1 MGTSDEIAVIGMS
14 CRLPGAPDPAAYWQ
28 LLRTG
33 TEAVTQMPADRWGSG
48 TELDERLRRGGF
60 LDRVGDFDPAFFGIS
75 PREAAAMDP
84 QQRLMLELSWE
95 ALEDA
100 GLVPSALG
108 GDRAGVFVGAIRED
122 YASLTRTEGFS
133 AHTMTGLQRGMIANR
148 ISYTLGLRG
157 PSFVVDSAQSS
168 SLVAVHTACVSLMR
182 GECTIALAG
191 GVTLNLGMDSALTA
205 VEFGGLSPD
214 GRCHVFDER
223 ANGYVRG
230 EGGGLVVL
238 KPLARAVADGDLI
251 HCVIRGSAITNDGGG
266 AGLTVPEQA
275 AQEEVLRLA
284 YQRAGVA
291 PADVQYVE
299 LHGSGTKVGD
309 PIEAAA
315 LGAVLGEGRPA
326 GQPLLVGSAKTN
338 IGHLEG
344 AAGMAG
350 LLRTVLGIKHGQ
362 VPASLNFGTPNPRI
376 PLPELKIRVQDTT
389 VPWPDTQRPRLAG
402 VSSFGMGGTNCHVVL
417 SEWTQPPSGGRS
429 DSAVAPWVLSARTEH
444 ALRDQAQRLRDHLA
458 ADPGLSLADAAWS
471 SATTRSTFPHRAVLI
486 APDRDRTLA
495 GLTAIADG
503 SPFPGLTTGT
513 ARPTGKVAFVFP
525 GQGTQWIGM
534 AEQLLETSPVF
545 AEQIDACAAALARHT
560 DFSLLDVLHGKGSLD
575 DIEVVQPT
583 LFAMMVSLAALWR
596 SLGVEPS
603 AVVGHSQGEIAAAC
617 VAGALSLEDAAK
629 VVALRGRA
637 FRDLLGEGAMA
648 AVTLPAAEVAPRLAE
663 WADRL
668 SIGAINAPNSTVV
681 SGEPAAMDEFL
692 AACEADGL
700 RFRRVPVRHASHSP
714 LMEPLRDRLL
724 NDLADIQPMATDVT
738 FVSTVAGGPVAGTEL
753 GASYWYSNLR
763 QRVEFEQAIRAL
775 VAADHGVFVE
785 VSPHPVLTAP
795 VQETAGDVLAVGSL
809 RRDAGSLDQVMTSLA
824 QLHVNGVQPAWE
836 RAFDGRRVPLPTYPF
851 QRQRYWLGENVPV
864 PVVRKAPSDAL
875 ELVRAHTAAVLAYPT
890 PEAIAVD
897 RTFQELGVDSHLAV
911 DLRNR
916 IAAGTGRSLPAT
928 ILFDHPTCAD
938 LAGYLTGGRVE
949 STPELSLAPADDPV
963 VIVGMACRFP
973 GGVLSPE
980 DLWDLV
986 AEGRDAVSEFL
997 AERGWGTGVGGFV
1010 DDVAGF
1016 DAAFFGISPR
1026 EASGMDPQQRLVL
1039 ECSWEALE
1047 RAGVDPLSVRGSGL
1061 GVYIGVMAGDGA
1073 GVTGGAASVVSGRVA
1088 YVLGAEGPAVSVDTA
1103 CSSSLV
1109 ALHLAAQAVRHGECS
1124 MALAGGV
1131 TVMSSPDLFEEF
1143 ARQGGLAADGRC
1155 KSFASSADGT
1165 GWAEGVGLLVV
1176 ERLSDARRLGHQ
1188 VLAVVAGSA
1197 VNQDGASNGLTAP
1210 SGRAQQRVIRQA
1222 LANAGRTPGDVD
1234 VVEAHGTGTRLGDP
1248 IEAEAIVA
1256 TYGQDRAVPLLLGSV
1271 KSNIGHTQAAAGI
1284 AGVIKMVSAMRHGV
1298 VPASLHIDEPSSF
1311 VDWSA
1316 GTVTLA
1322 RESVAWPSADR
1333 PRRAGVSSFGISGTN
1348 AHVVLEQAPVEALAD
1363 RPAVTGLVPWVL
1375 SARTEKALREQAKR
1389 LSARLGERPE
1399 LAVDVAH
1406 SLATG
1411 RAALEHRAVVLDG
1424 VAGLDRFLSG
1434 GNAVTGVVRPL
1445 GKKVFVFPGQGAQW
1459 TGMAAE
1465 LLASSPVFAEWIG
1478 RCADALEP
1486 LVDWSLPDVLRGGQL
1501 DQVDVVQPALWAVMV
1516 SLAGLWRSFGVEPD
1530 AVVGHSQ
1537 GEIAAACVA
1546 GALSLED
1553 GARIVAGRSRV
1564 IADQLSGDGA
1574 MASVVLPVE
1583 RVRELLVPWGGRLSV
1598 AAVNGPA
1605 SVVVSGDAA
1614 AMDEF
1619 LAAEGIRGKR
1629 IAVDYASHSEQVEGA
1644 REKILAALGEITPQ
1658 VATIPF
1664 LSTVTGEW
1672 TDALDAEYWYQNLR
1686 RTVRFEEA
1694 VRTLATSGHGVF
1706 LEMSPHPVL
1715 TMGIQDIA
1723 EDAVAVGSLRRD
1735 DGGLERF
1742 LTSVAEAHVQG
1753 VAVDW
1758 SSAFATARP
1767 RLVDLPTYAF
1777 QHEQYW
1783 LAARP
1788 SKGVAHP
1795 ILETSVEL
1803 AEGAGSLSTGRM
1815 SLRAQPWLTD
1825 HSIADAVLFPGTG
1838 FVELVAWAG
1847 GRMDCG
1853 TVQELTIEAPLTLCA
1868 QDVVEIQV
1876 LVGALDDTGCRPVAV
1891 HARVA
1896 GAPEWQRHASGS
1908 LAPTMPPAVRLG
1920 AEWPPPRATA
1930 VDFRYDVL
1938 AESGFGYGPAFQ
1950 GLCSAWRGDGEL
1962 FAEVEL
1968 RPDLT
1973 GFGLHPALVDAALH
1987 PLLVDQTDGLRLPFA
2002 WTGVR
2007 WQPTEATSLRVRLTP
2022 AADSGFAVA
2031 ITDAEGTPVA
2041 SIDSLALRATGQ
2053 GRKSLYEVEWSPAST
2068 ASPLPV
2074 DYQVFVCP
2082 QPASLSP
2089 DKAVRLVLADTL
2101 TAIQDWL
2108 AEEHPEQSRL
2118 VLVTSNATSAEP
2130 NLAHAPVWGLVRS
2143 AQAEHPDRFVLVD
2156 LDDVDDVAK
2165 AVGLGE
2171 PQVAIRDGVVL
2182 VPRLRRTTA
2191 EPGPR
2196 LGGSGTVL
2204 LTGATGTLGSLLAR
2218 HLVTAHGVRRLLLAS
2233 RTVHASSELVADL
2246 TQLGATVD
2254 VLACDV
2260 ADRDQVARLLA
2271 RVPEDHPLSAVV
2283 HVAGV
2288 LDDCLIESLTPERLD
2303 TVLAAKA
2310 DAAWYL
2316 HELTSGMDLSAF
2328 VLFSS
2333 MAGVIGTGGQANYA
2347 AANAFLDALSTHR
2360 RAHGMPAVSMT
2371 WGLWEQRSG
2380 MTAGVGEMERGRLA
2394 RAGIA
2399 PLSSGLGL
2407 ELFDVALNAGR
2418 AVVAPTRIDP
2428 RALRAT
2434 DLPAVLRDMVTTP
2447 DRTDG
2452 RRLADLP
2459 ETERRQAALDL
2470 VRAHAATV
2478 LGHSAAD
2485 AVTAGRAFKELGF
2498 DSLTGVELRNR
2509 LAAACGVTLPSTLVF
2524 DSPTP
2529 EAVADRILA
2538 QLLGKQATAPAVR
2551 AVGVASDDD
2560 PIVLVG
2566 MACRFPGG
2574 ALSPEDLWDLV
2585 AEGRDAVSAY
2595 PADRGWATTGAGGF
2609 VAGATGFDAEFFG
2622 IAPRE
2627 ALGMD
2632 PQQRLVLECSW
2643 EALER
2648 AGVDPLS
2655 VRGSGLGVFIGVM
2668 RGDYVSPGDYG
2679 LTGAAGSVVSGRI
2692 AYVLGI
2698 EGPAI
2703 SVDTACSSSLVA
2715 LHLAAESIRRGEC
2728 SMALVGGVTV
2738 MSSPVLFEEFAR
2750 QGGLAEDGR
2759 CKSFAS
2765 SADGTSWAEGVGVV
2779 VVERL
2784 SEARRNG
2791 HRVLAVVAGSAVNQD
2806 GASNGLTAPNGPSQQ
2821 RVISQALANAGLAA
2835 GDVDVVEGHGT
2846 GTRLGDPIEAQAV
2859 LATYGQ
2865 DRVEPLLLGSVKSNI
2880 GHTQAAAGMAGVMK
2894 MVLAMRHGVV
2904 PPSLH
2909 VDEPSSVV
2917 DWSVGS
2923 VELARESMAW
2933 PATGRARR
2941 AGVSSFGISGTNAHV
2956 IIEQPPDAVEVADR
2970 PVCDTAPWALSA
2982 RSAEA
2987 LRAQARRL
2995 LTQLRAHPEPAADVA
3010 YSLVRTRAQLT
3021 HRAVVFDGT
3030 TGLDRLASGIP
3041 DRTVV
3046 EGVAEHPGKT
3056 VFVFPGQG
3064 SQWVGMAVELWESSV
3079 VFGEWMDR
3087 CGVALERWV
3096 GWSLREGLSAGG
3108 VDVVQPAL
3116 WAVMVSLAGL
3126 WRSFGV
3132 EPDAVVGHS
3141 QGEIAAACVAGVLSL
3156 EDGARIVAGR
3166 SRVIADRLSGDGA
3179 MASVVL
3185 PVERVREL
3193 LVPWGERLSVAAVN
3207 GPSSVVVS
3215 GDASAMDEFLAVEGI
3230 RGKRIAVD
3238 YASHSLHVERARD
3251 EILTALE
3258 GITPQ
3263 AATIPFLSTVTGELT
3278 DALDAEY
3285 WYQNLRRTVRF
3296 EEAVRTLANSGHG
3309 VFLEMSP
3316 HPVLTMGIQ
3325 DIAESAVAVGSLRR
3339 DDGGLERF
3347 LTSVAEAYVRGVA
3360 VDWSPT
3366 FEAYQPQAV
3375 DLPTY
3380 AFQHQRYWPEIAA
3393 PVTSSVDDWRYRI
3406 DWQPVT
3412 DDQPAV
3418 PGQWLAVVPEEIIG
3432 YEPVLTG
3439 LERLGMAVEP
3449 VVLTQLADRLRQSEP
3464 AGVLSLLALD
3474 ERDGPAATRGLH
3486 STLALI
3492 QAMAD
3497 VDAPLWLLTSS
3508 AVAALPQD
3516 VVMNPM
3522 QAQIWGLGLAAGLE
3536 HPDRWGGLVDVPAV
3550 VDDQVIGKLAAVFAG
3565 KEDQVAVRAEGTYAR
3580 RLVHAPSERQLAQVW
3595 QPTGTVLITGG
3606 TGGLGAHVARAL
3618 ARDGAEHLVL
3628 ASRRGPD
3635 APGAGDLAT
3644 ELDDMGAQVTVV
3656 ACDVADY
3663 TAVRELVTSL
3673 PQLTAV
3679 VHAAGIGQHST
3690 PLTDMSPD
3698 DLADVLRAKVLG
3710 AAHLDALLDHDAL
3723 DAFVL
3728 FSSGAGVWGGGGQGA
3743 YGAANAYLDALA
3755 QQRRALGGRA
3765 TSIAWGSWSGDGM
3778 ARGAAGERF
3787 QALGLSKMDPATAVR
3802 ALREAVAEDETCL
3815 VVADIDWSRF
3825 GPAYAVSRARPL
3837 LAEVFA
3843 DDQPTVETDLAR
3855 QLAGLPEAEQRRTV
3869 LATVRAHVA
3878 AVLGMA
3884 SGDAVDDR
3892 RAFKE
3897 LGFDSVTAVEL
3908 RNRLTGATGLNLP
3921 TTLVFDHPRADALTD
3936 YLLAEA
3942 TPSARPAPVTPAVEV
3957 AVDEPIAIVAMSCRF
3972 PGGVRSADDLWRL
3985 VADEV
3990 DAIAGFPADRGW
4002 RLTADRTVTES
4013 GGFLYDAAEFDA
4025 DFFGISPRE
4034 AAAMDPQQRLL
4045 LECSWEAFER
4055 AGIDPGSVRGSRIGV
4070 FVGALAQDY
4079 GPRMHEAPADFEGYL
4094 ATGST
4099 GSVVS
4104 GRIAYTFG
4112 LEGQAVTIDT
4122 GCSSSLVALH
4132 MACHALRQGEC
4143 TQALVGGVTVMANP
4157 GAFVEFSRLG
4167 GIAVDGRC
4175 KPFASAA
4182 DGTGWSEGAGVL
4194 LVEPLS
4200 EARRNGHPVL
4210 AVVRGS
4216 AVNQDGASNG
4226 LTAPNGLAQQR
4237 VIRQALA
4244 SAGFASADV
4253 DVVEGHGTGTR
4264 LGDPIEAQAVLATYG
4279 QDRVVPLLL
4288 GSVKSNI
4295 GHTQAAAGMAGV
4307 MKMVL
4312 SMRHGVVPASLHID
4326 EPSSVVDWSAGSVE
4340 LARKSVAWPAT
4351 DRARRAGVSSFGVG
4365 GTNAHVIIEQA
4376 PSDVPAERSVGA
4388 AVVPWVLS
4396 ARSSAALRDQASK
4409 LAVSLTE
4416 RPESAVDVGHSLVTG
4431 RAALEHRAVVL
4442 DGVAGLDR
4450 VGAGAVEGVVRPLG
4464 KTVFVFP
4471 GQGSQWVGMAVELW
4485 ESSVVFGEW
4494 MDRCGVA
4501 LEPWVGWSLREG
4513 LSGDRVDVVQPALWA
4528 VMVSLAGLWR
4538 SFGVEPDVVVGH
4550 SQGEIAAAC
4559 VAGVLSLE
4567 DGARIVAGRSRVI
4580 AEELSGKGAMAS
4592 VLQPVER
4599 VQELLLPWADRLSI
4613 AAVNGPASVVVSG
4626 DASAMDEF
4634 LAVEGIRGKRIAV
4647 DYASHSAQVECARDE
4662 ILAAL
4667 EGITPQ
4673 AATIPFLSTVT
4684 GELTDALDAE
4694 YWYQN
4699 LRGTVRF
4706 EEAVRTLVT
4715 SGHGVFLEMS
4725 PHPVLTMSIEEIA
4738 EDAVAIGSLR
4748 REDGGLKRLLT
4759 SVGEAYV
4766 QGVDVDWR
4774 QAFDGRQARRV
4785 DLPTYAFQ
4793 RRRYWLNA
4801 DDTDVSL
4808 ADHPFISTATVLADT
4823 DTTVFTGQLSLNR
4836 LPWLADHAVGDT
4848 VLLPGTAF
4856 LDLALWAGDQVGCGR
4871 VVELTFESPLALPDK
4886 DIRTIQLAVDA
4897 PDPVGRRPIRVY
4909 SRSSTDASWTRHAS
4923 GLLAEATPTGGESML
4938 WPPADAEP
4946 IDVPGLYEKLTELG
4960 YEYGAA
4966 FRGLRSAYRSG
4977 TELYAEVVL
4986 PDRLRAEAG
4995 RFQLHPALL
5004 DAALH
5009 VVGAGRGK
5017 LALPFSYSG
5026 VSLHAAGTSALRVR
5040 ISWLDND
5047 SVSVHLA
5054 DERGIAVASVDA
5066 LALRSVTPHD
5076 SLFRLD
5082 WVVASGSKPEG
5093 SHTVVTNLHELHDVP
5108 ATVFLMVRDTA
5119 ETVRDGTVEVLAVLQ
5134 EWLADGRFTASRLAV
5149 VVDGSSLTGAAVQGL
5164 VRSASAE
5171 QPDRFALITLHD
5183 AELPVSAVLAAL
5195 AAGESECEVR
5205 GGEVRVPLLAR
5216 VTGQHQDPVWDTD
5229 GTVLITGGTG
5239 VLGGLVAR
5247 HLVAEH
5253 GIRSLVLVSRRG
5265 NDAGLV
5271 TDLEAAGAL
5280 VTVAAC
5286 DVSDK
5291 EALKR
5296 VLDDVPA
5303 EFPLRGVVHAAGV
5316 VDDGIIGSLTPQRVG
5331 AVLAP
5336 KADAAW
5342 HLHKLTEHL
5351 DLAQFVLFSS
5361 AAGVFGTPGQGS
5373 YAAANG
5379 FLDALARHRRAA
5391 GLPAVSLAWGWWA
5404 PRSELTGGLGEADV
5418 ARFARSGVR
5427 PLSPGEGLAL
5437 FDAACATDEPVL
5449 VPIKLDIASAEQ
5461 VPGLLRG
5468 LVAVKAPVRV
5478 EAGLPERLA
5487 ELPEADQHRT
5497 VLDLVRAHAAAVL
5510 GHPRPDV
5517 VDTTRGF
5524 MDAGF
5529 DSLTAVELRN
5539 RLAAATGVRLPATL
5553 LFDHPTPVELARRLH
5568 TELVGDQ
5575 APWSPADDLDRLE
5588 AGLRAMADDEAARQA
5603 VTVRLRALL
5612 ATLGGDD
5619 PAAGVL
5625 DTATDD
5631 ELFDLVDNDL
5641 GIR

>member
-14 CRLPGAPDPAAYWQ
+14 CRLPGAPGPAAYWE

-33 TEAVTQMPADRWGSG
+33 TEAVTAMPADRWGSA
-48 TELDERLRRGGF
+48 TEPDERLRRGGF

-100 GLVPSALG
+100 GLVPGAL
-108 GDRAGVFVGAIRED
+108 DRAGVFIGAIRED
-122 YASLTRTEGFS
+122 YASLSRTEGFS
-133 AHTMTGLQRGMIANR
+133 AHSMTGLQRGMIANR
-148 ISYTLGLRG
+148 ISYTLGLGG

-168 SLVAVHTACVSLMR
+168 SLVAVHTACVSLMC

-191 GVTLNLGMDSALTA
+191 GVTLNLGLDSALTA

-284 YQRAGVA
+284 YRRAGVA

-326 GQPLLVGSAKTN
+326 EQPLLVGSAKTN

-350 LLRTVLGIKHGQ
+350 LLRAVLGIKHGQ
-362 VPASLNFGTPNPRI
+362 VPASLNFSTPNPRI
-376 PLPELKIRVQDTT
+376 PLSELKIRVQDTT

-417 SEWTQPPSGGRS
+417 SEWTQPQPGQSGGE
-429 DSAVAPWVLSARTEH
+429 VAPWVLSARTEE
-444 ALRDQAQRLRDHLA
+444 ALWDQAERLRAHIA

-471 SATTRSTFPHRAVLI
+471 SATTRSAFPHRAVLI
-486 APDRDRTLA
+486 ASDRDRTLE
-495 GLTAIADG
+495 GLAAIADG
-503 SPFPGLTTGT
+503 SLFPGLTTGIV
-513 ARPTGKVAFVFP
+513 RPTGKVAFVFP

-534 AEQLLETSPVF
+534 AEQLLDSSAVF
-545 AEQIDACAAALARHT
+545 AAQIEACAAALAPYT
-560 DFSLLDVLHGKGSLD
+560 GFSLFDVLHGIGSLD

-596 SLGVEPS
+596 SLGIEPD

-617 VAGALSLEDAAK
+617 VAGALSLENAAK
-629 VVALRGRA
+629 VIALRARA
-637 FRDLLGEGAMA
+637 FRDLLTEGAMA
-648 AVTLPAAEVAPRLAE
+648 AVTLPAAQVVPRLTE
-663 WADRL
+663 WAGRL
-668 SIGAINAPNSTVV
+668 SIGAVNAPNSTVV

-692 AACEADGL
+692 AACEADGVRL
-700 RFRRVPVRHASHSP
+700 RRVPVRHASHSP

-724 NDLADIQPMATDVT
+724 TDLADIRPMATDVT

-753 GASYWYSNLR
+753 DASYWYRNLR
-763 QRVEFEQAIRAL
+763 QRVEFEQAVRAL
-775 VAADHGVFVE
+775 VASDHGVFVE
-785 VSPHPVLTAP
+785 VSPHPVLTSP

-864 PVVRKAPSDAL
+864 SVVREAPRDAL
-875 ELVRAHTAAVLAYPT
+875 ELVRAHTAAVLGFPT
-890 PEAIAVD
+890 PEAVAVD
-897 RTFQELGVDSHLAV
+897 CTFRELGVDSHLAV

-916 IAAGTGRSLPAT
+916 IAASMGRSLQVTAF
-928 ILFDHPTCAD
+928 FDHPTCAD
-938 LAGYLTGGRVE
+938 LADHLTGGRIE
-949 STPELSLAPADDPV
+949 SAPELSLAQADDPV

-986 AEGRDAVSEFL
+986 AEGRDAISEFP
-997 AERGWGTGVGGFV
+997 AERGWGTGFGGFV

-1026 EASGMDPQQRLVL
+1026 EALGMDPQQRLVL

-1061 GVYIGVMAGDGA
+1061 GVYVGVMAGDGA

-1109 ALHLAAQAVRHGECS
+1109 ALHLATQAVRHGECS

-1155 KSFASSADGT
+1155 KSFAATADGT

-1188 VLAVVAGSA
+1188 ALAVVAGSA

-1222 LANAGRTPGDVD
+1222 MANAGLTPGDVD

-1248 IEAEAIVA
+1248 IEAEAVVA
-1256 TYGQDRAVPLLLGSV
+1256 TYGQDRTVPLLLGSV

-1284 AGVIKMVSAMRHGV
+1284 AGVIKTVSAMRHGV
-1298 VPASLHIDEPSSF
+1298 VPASLHIGEPSSF

-1316 GTVTLA
+1316 GGVTLA
-1322 RESVAWPSADR
+1322 REAVAWPPADR
-1333 PRRAGVSSFGISGTN
+1333 ARRAGVSSFGISGTN
-1348 AHVVLEQAPVEALAD
+1348 AHVVLEQAPVEVLVEHS
-1363 RPAVTGLVPWVL
+1363 AVTGPMPWVL
-1375 SARTEKALREQAKR
+1375 SARSEKALREQAKR

-1399 LAVDVAH
+1399 QAADVAL

-1424 VAGLDRFLSG
+1424 VAGLDRFVFG
-1434 GNAVTGVVRPL
+1434 GTAVTGVVRPL
-1445 GKKVFVFPGQGAQW
+1445 GKTVFVFPGQGSQW
-1459 TGMAAE
+1459 AGMAAE
-1465 LLASSPVFAEWIG
+1465 LPASSPVFAEWIG
-1478 RCADALEP
+1478 QCADALDP
-1486 LVDWSLPDVLRGGQL
+1486 LVDWSLLDVLRGGQL
-1501 DQVDVVQPALWAVMV
+1501 DQVAVVQPALWAVMV

-1530 AVVGHSQ
+1530 VVVGHSQ

-1546 GALSLED
+1546 GVLSLED
-1553 GARIVAGRSRV
+1553 GARIVVGRSRV
-1564 IADQLSGDGA
+1564 IAEELSGQGA
-1574 MASVVLPVE
+1574 MASVLQPVE
-1583 RVRELLVPWGGRLSV
+1583 RVQELLLPWVDRLSV

-1614 AMDEF
+1614 AMHEF
-1619 LAAEGIRGKR
+1619 LALEGVRGKR
-1629 IAVDYASHSEQVEGA
+1629 IAVDYASHSAHVECV
-1644 REKILAALGEITPQ
+1644 RDEILTALEGITPQ
-1658 VATIPF
+1658 AGTIPF
-1664 LSTVTGEW
+1664 FSTVTGEV

-1706 LEMSPHPVL
+1706 LEMSPHPAL
-1715 TMGIQDIA
+1715 IAGIQDIA
-1723 EDAVAVGSLRRD
+1723 EDAVAIGSLRRH

-1758 SSAFATARP
+1758 SPAFTSAHP

-1783 LAARP
+1783 LAART

-1803 AEGAGSLSTGRM
+1803 ADSAGSLSTGRI
-1815 SLRAQPWLTD
+1815 SLRAQPWLAD
-1825 HSIADAVLFPGTG
+1825 HSIADTVLFPGTG
-1838 FVELVAWAG
+1838 FVELAVWAG
-1847 GRMDCG
+1847 RQMDCG
-1853 TVQELTIEAPLTLCA
+1853 TIQELTIEAPLMLGA
-1868 QDVVEIQV
+1868 QDVVQIQV
-1876 LVGALDDTGCRPVAV
+1876 LVGALDDTGCRSVTM

-1896 GAPEWQRHASGS
+1896 GAQEWQRHASGS
-1908 LAPTMPPAVRLG
+1908 LAPTASPSDQLG
-1920 AEWPPPRATA
+1920 GEWPPPRATA

-1938 AESGFGYGPAFQ
+1938 AEPGFGYGPAFQ
-1950 GLCSAWRGDGEL
+1950 GLRSAWRRDSEL

-1968 RPDLT
+1968 RPELT

-1987 PLLVDQTDGLRLPFA
+1987 PLLAETDGLRLPFV

-2007 WQPTEATSLRVRLTP
+2007 WQPTEATSVRVRLTP
-2022 AADSGFAVA
+2022 AADGGFAVA
-2031 ITDAEGTPVA
+2031 ITDTEGAPVA
-2041 SIDSLALRATGQ
+2041 SIDSLILRETGQ
-2053 GRKSLYEVEWSPAST
+2053 RSKSLYEVDWSTVST
-2068 ASPLPV
+2068 VSSEPV
-2074 DYQVFVCP
+2074 DHQVFACP
-2082 QPASLSP
+2082 QPAGLSP
-2089 DKAVRLVLADTL
+2089 DQAARLVLAETL

-2108 AEEHPEQSRL
+2108 AGEHPDQSRL
-2118 VLVTSNATSAEP
+2118 VLVTANATSTEP
-2130 NLAHAPVWGLVRS
+2130 NLAHAAVWGLVRS

-2156 LDDVDDVAK
+2156 LDEHGIGDLTEV
-2165 AVGLGE
+2165 VGIGE
-2171 PQVAIRDGVVL
+2171 PQVAVRDGVVL
-2182 VPRLRRTTA
+2182 VPRLRRMTA
-2191 EPGPR
+2191 EPGPG
-2196 LGGSGTVL
+2196 LSGPGTVL

-2233 RTVHASSELVADL
+2233 RTIDASSELVADL
-2246 TQLGATVD
+2246 TELGAIVD

-2260 ADRDQVARLLA
+2260 SDRDQVARLLA
-2271 RVPEDHPLSAVV
+2271 RVPADHPLSAVV
-2283 HVAGV
+2283 HAAGV

-2310 DAAWYL
+2310 DAAWHL

-2333 MAGVIGTGGQANYA
+2333 MAGVVGTGGQANYA

-2360 RAHGMPAVSMT
+2360 HAHGLPAVSMT

-2380 MTAGVGEMERGRLA
+2380 MTASVGELERSRLA
-2394 RAGIA
+2394 RAGIT
-2399 PLSSGLGL
+2399 PLPSGLGL
-2407 ELFDVALNAGR
+2407 ELFDAALSAGR

-2428 RALRAT
+2428 RALRAV
-2434 DLPAVLRDMVTTP
+2434 DLPAVLRDMVKTTA

-2452 RRLADLP
+2452 WRLVDLP
-2459 ETERRQAALDL
+2459 EIERRQAALDL

-2509 LAAACGVTLPSTLVF
+2509 LAAACGVSLPSTLIF

-2529 EAVADRILA
+2529 EAVADRLLA
-2538 QLLGKQATAPAVR
+2538 QLLGKQATAPVVHAVP
-2551 AVGVASDDD
+2551 VASDDD
-2560 PIVLVG
+2560 PVVLVG

-2574 ALSPEDLWDLV
+2574 VLSPEDLWDLV

-2595 PADRGWATTGAGGF
+2595 PADRGWAGTGAGGF
-2609 VAGATGFDAEFFG
+2609 VPGATGFDAAFFG
-2622 IAPRE
+2622 ISPRE

-2655 VRGSGLGVFIGVM
+2655 VRGSGLGIFIGVM

-2679 LTGAAGSVVSGRI
+2679 LTGAASSVVSGRI
-2692 AYVLGI
+2692 AYVLGT
-2698 EGPAI
+2698 EGPAV

-2715 LHLAAESIRRGEC
+2715 LHLAADSIRRGEC

-2738 MSSPVLFEEFAR
+2738 MSSPMLFEEFAR
-2750 QGGLAEDGR
+2750 QGGLAADGR

-2765 SADGTSWAEGVGVV
+2765 SADGTSWAEGVGLV

-2859 LATYGQ
+2859 LDVYGRN
-2865 DRVEPLLLGSVKSNI
+2865 RVEPLLLGSVKSNI

-2904 PPSLH
+2904 PASLH
-2909 VDEPSSVV
+2909 IDEPSSVV
-2917 DWSVGS
+2917 DWPMGS
-2923 VELARESMAW
+2923 VELARESVAW
-2933 PATGRARR
+2933 PSTGRARR

-2956 IIEQPPDAVEVADR
+2956 IIEQPPAAAEMADR
-2970 PVCDTAPWALSA
+2970 SGCDTAPWALSA
-2982 RSAEA
+2982 RSGEA
-2987 LRAQARRL
+2987 LREQAGRL
-2995 LTQLRAHPEPAADVA
+2995 LTQLQAHPESAADVA

-3030 TGLDRLASGIP
+3030 TGLDRLANGIP
-3041 DRTVV
+3041 GRTVV
-3046 EGVAEHPGKT
+3046 EGVVEEPGRT

-3087 CGVALERWV
+3087 CGVALEPWV
-3096 GWSLREGLSAGG
+3096 GWSLRDGLCGGG

-3132 EPDAVVGHS
+3132 EPDVVVGHS

-3156 EDGARIVAGR
+3156 EDGARIVASR
-3166 SRVIADRLSGDGA
+3166 SRVIADQLSGDGA
-3179 MASVVL
+3179 MASIVL
-3185 PVERVREL
+3185 PVDRVREL
-3193 LVPWGERLSVAAVN
+3193 LAPWGGRLSVAAVN
-3207 GPSSVVVS
+3207 GPASVVVS
-3215 GDASAMDEFLAVEGI
+3215 GDATAMEEFLTLEGV

-3238 YASHSLHVERARD
+3238 YASHSAQVECARD
-3251 EILTALE
+3251 KILDALGE
-3258 GITPQ
+3258 ITPQ
-3263 AATIPFLSTVTGELT
+3263 AGIIPFFSTVTGEVT

-3296 EEAVRTLANSGHG
+3296 EEAVRTLAAGGHN

-3316 HPVLTMGIQ
+3316 HQVLTMSIQ
-3325 DIAESAVAVGSLRR
+3325 DIAEDAVALGSLRR
-3339 DDGGLERF
+3339 DNGGMDRF
-3347 LTSVAEAYVRGVA
+3347 LTSVAEAHVRGVA

-3366 FEAYQPQAV
+3366 FEAYRPQIV

-3380 AFQHQRYWPEIAA
+3380 AFQHQRYWPETAA
-3393 PVTSSVDDWRYRI
+3393 PTSSTVDDWRYRI

-3412 DDQPAV
+3412 EAQSV
-3418 PGQWLAVVPEEIIG
+3418 VSGQWLAVVPEGIVG

-3449 VVLTQLADRLRQSEP
+3449 VVLSQLDDRLRQSEP

-3474 ERDGPAATRGLH
+3474 ERDQPAATRGLH

-3492 QAMAD
+3492 RALAD
-3497 VDAPLWLLTSS
+3497 VDASLWLLTSG
-3508 AVAALPQD
+3508 AVAAASQD
-3516 VVMNPM
+3516 VVVNPV

-3536 HPDRWGGLVDVPAV
+3536 HPDHWGGLVDVPAV

-3580 RLVHAPSERQLAQVW
+3580 RLVRAARDRQPEHVW
-3595 QPTGTVLITGG
+3595 QPRGTVLITGG
-3606 TGGLGAHVARAL
+3606 TGGLGAHVARSL
-3618 ARDGAEHLVL
+3618 AHDGAEHLVL
-3628 ASRRGPD
+3628 VSRRGPE
-3635 APGAGDLAT
+3635 APGAVDLTT
-3644 ELDDMGAQVTVV
+3644 ELDGLGVQVTVV

-3679 VHAAGIGQHST
+3679 VHAAGIGQHAT

-3710 AAHLDALLDHDAL
+3710 AAHLDALLDYDTL

-3755 QQRRALGGRA
+3755 QQRRALSGRA

-3778 ARGAAGERF
+3778 ARGVAGERF

-3837 LAEVFA
+3837 LAEVFT
-3843 DDQPTVETDLAR
+3843 DDQPMVETDLAR
-3855 QLAGLPEAEQRRTV
+3855 QLAGLTEAEQRRTV
-3869 LATVRAHVA
+3869 LTTVRAHVA

-3884 SGDAVDDR
+3884 SGDGVDDR

-3897 LGFDSVTAVEL
+3897 LGLDSVTAVEL
-3908 RNRLTGATGLNLP
+3908 RNRLTSATGLNLP
-3921 TTLVFDHPRADALTD
+3921 TTIVFDHPSAAALTD

-3942 TPSARPAPVTPAVEV
+3942 VPTARPAPETPAG

-3972 PGGVRSADDLWRL
+3972 PGGVQSADDLWRL

-3990 DAIAGFPADRGW
+3990 DAISGFPADRGW
-4002 RLTADRTVTES
+4002 RLSADRTVTES

-4055 AGIDPGSVRGSRIGV
+4055 AGIDPGSVRGSRVGV

-4112 LEGQAVTIDT
+4112 LAGQAVTIDT

-4132 MACHALRQGEC
+4132 LACQALRQGEC

-4226 LTAPNGLAQQR
+4226 LTAPSGVAQQQ

-4244 SAGFASADV
+4244 SAGFTPADV

-4279 QDRVVPLLL
+4279 QNRSVPLLL

-4312 SMRHGVVPASLHID
+4312 AMRHGVVPRSLHID
-4326 EPSSVVDWSAGSVE
+4326 EPSSFVDWSVGSVE
-4340 LARKSVAWPAT
+4340 LAREAVAWPAAG
-4351 DRARRAGVSSFGVG
+4351 RARRAGVSSFGVG
-4365 GTNAHVIIEQA
+4365 GTNAHVIIEEIPPEA
-4376 PSDVPAERSVGA
+4376 PGDRHVGA
-4388 AVVPWVLS
+4388 DAVPWVLS
-4396 ARSSAALRDQASK
+4396 ARSSVALRDQARK

-4416 RPESAVDVGHSLVTG
+4416 RPESTVDVGHSLVTG

-4450 VGAGAVEGVVRPLG
+4450 VGAGAVEGVARPLG

-4494 MDRCGVA
+4494 MDRCDVA
-4501 LEPWVGWSLREG
+4501 LRPWVGWSLRDG
-4513 LSGDRVDVVQPALWA
+4513 LSSGCVDVVQPALWA

-4567 DGARIVAGRSRVI
+4567 DGARMVVSRSRVI

-4592 VLQPVER
+4592 ALEPVER

-4626 DASAMDEF
+4626 DAAAMDEF
-4634 LAVEGIRGKRIAV
+4634 LGTAGVRGKRIAA
-4647 DYASHSAQVECARDE
+4647 DFASHSAHVECARDK
-4662 ILAAL
+4662 ILDAL
-4667 EGITPQ
+4667 GEITPQ
-4673 AATIPFLSTVT
+4673 AGTIPFFSTVT
-4684 GELTDALDAE
+4684 GEVTDALDAE

-4699 LRGTVRF
+4699 LRRTVRF
-4706 EEAVRTLVT
+4706 EETVRTLAA
-4715 SGHGVFLEMS
+4715 SGHNVFLEMS
-4725 PHPVLTMSIEEIA
+4725 PHPVLTMSIQDTA
-4738 EDAVAIGSLR
+4738 EDAVVIGSLR

-4774 QAFDGRQARRV
+4774 PAFAGLQAQRV

-4793 RRRYWLNA
+4793 RRRHWLNA
-4801 DDTDVSL
+4801 DDIDVSL
-4808 ADHPFISTATVLADT
+4808 ADHPFISSATVLADT
-4823 DTTVFTGQLSLNR
+4823 DATVFTGQLSLNR
-4836 LPWLADHAVGDT
+4836 SPWLADHAVGDT

-4856 LDLALWAGDQVGCGR
+4856 LDLALWAGDQVGCGQ
-4871 VVELTFESPLALPDK
+4871 VVELAFEAPLALPGEDV
-4886 DIRTIQLAVDA
+4886 RTVQLAVDA
-4897 PDPVGRRPIRVY
+4897 PDSVGRRPIRIY

-4923 GLLAEATPTGGESML
+4923 GLLAETTPTGGDPMP
-4938 WPPADAEP
+4938 WPPVDAES
-4946 IDVPGLYEKLTELG
+4946 IEVPGLYEKLTELG
-4960 YEYGAA
+4960 YEYGPA

-4977 TELYAEVVL
+4977 TELYAEAVL
-4986 PDRLRAEAG
+4986 PDGLRAEAG
-4995 RFQLHPALL
+4995 RFRLHPALL

-5009 VVGAGRGK
+5009 VMGAGRSK

-5026 VSLHAAGTSALRVR
+5026 VSLHAAGTSTLRVR
-5040 ISWLDND
+5040 ISWLDD
-5047 SVSVHLA
+5047 DTVSVHLA

-5066 LALRSVTPHD
+5066 LALRSATPHD

-5082 WVVASGSKPEG
+5082 WVAAPRSEPEG
-5093 SHTVVTNLHELHDVP
+5093 SHTVVADLQELQDVP
-5108 ATVFLMVRDTA
+5108 ATVFLMIQDTA
-5119 ETVRDGTVEVLAVLQ
+5119 DTVEVLAVLQ
-5134 EWLADGRFTASRLAV
+5134 EWLTDGRFTASRLAV

-5183 AELPVSAVLAAL
+5183 AELPVRALLAAL
-5195 AAGESECEVR
+5195 AAGEAECQVR
-5205 GGEVRVPLLAR
+5205 GGEVRVPRLAR
-5216 VTGQHQDPVWDTD
+5216 VTGQHQAPVWDAD

-5271 TDLEAAGAL
+5271 AELETAGAL

-5291 EALKR
+5291 AALKR

-5342 HLHKLTEHL
+5342 HLHELTEHL

-5404 PRSELTGGLGEADV
+5404 PRNGLTGGLGEADM

-5437 FDAACATDEPVL
+5437 FDAACAADEPVL
-5449 VPIKLDIASAEQ
+5449 VPIKLDVARAEQ

-5468 LVAVKAPVRV
+5468 LVAAKAPVRI

-5497 VLDLVRAHAAAVL
+5497 VLDLVRAHTAATL
-5510 GHPRPDV
+5510 GHPRPDM

-5553 LFDHPTPVELARRLH
+5553 LFDHPTPVDLARRLH

-5575 APWSPADDLDRLE
+5575 APWSPIDELDRLE
-5588 AGLRAMADDEAARQA
+5588 AGLRAMTDDEAARQA

-5612 ATLGGDD
+5612 ATLDSDD
-5619 PAAGVL
+5619 SAGAL